1 MSFKFSFV
9 GVCLTTDIFICFTP
23 KRVYNASKSIKNQL
37 CEYYTKRDGIMYKEY
52 MSIYQ
57 ILSTFKVNEIIIYL
71 RKSRSENGES
81 VEEVLAR
88 HEKMLQDY
96 AMRIFGEEIPE
107 ENIYREVVSGETIA
121 DRVEIQNVFERINDR
136 YENIK
141 GVLCIE
147 AQRLSRGDM
156 EDCGFLMKNFK
167 LSNTLIITPSKTY
180 DLTDMNDYKILKM
193 ELIQGNE
200 YLEYNKTIMERGRE
214 LSINEGKWIY
224 AEAPFGY
231 DRYKLKNRKGF
242 SLTPNK
248 DAEYVKMIFDMFVN
262 QNAGT
267 QEIARKLNELGVPTP
282 KNKEWTFKGVKEVL
296 KRETYY
302 GMITRNKRKN
312 KEYLLDGK
320 VIKSKVK
327 NEDYTLVKGLQEPI
341 ITKELF
347 EQAQLKLKDNS
358 TPRTPSEY
366 ETKNPLASLVKCE
379 MCGKTL
385 QRATAGK
392 KRRRKPVR
400 KYKLNNEEL
409 GAFLLTHKN
418 KTRLSIRILAEK
430 IGVHEETLG
439 RWINGYG
446 NKYNHSELLAEKWDE
461 VKTALNIKSNIW
473 DEIVT
478 TYVEP
483 PLHESLT
490 CKNLTCKNVAST
502 LSTIEDAVI
511 NKLKHE
517 LETFTYFVDNYE
529 QETKKMIL
537 NNKKQLKRIDTKIE
551 KLQLALTK
559 ARRNYNAEEIT
570 KEEYMEDKKYYEEQL
585 DDLFKEREEFE
596 SQETKEVV
604 IQYKKAIPI
613 LKNCIENYYLL
624 DDIESKNKLLK
635 SLISHI
641 EYKKVKLSARDFD
654 LSLKVYLKI

>member
-1 MSFKFSFV
+1 
-9 GVCLTTDIFICFTP
+9 
-23 KRVYNASKSIKNQL
+23 
-37 CEYYTKRDGIMYKEY
+37 MYQQY

-96 AMRIFGEEIPE
+96 AIRIFGEEIPS

-121 DRVEIQNVFERINDR
+121 DRVEIQNVFNRINDR

-180 DLTDMNDYKILKM
+180 DLNDMNDFKMLKM

-214 LSINEGKWIY
+214 LSINEGKWIF

-242 SLTPNK
+242 SLKPNE
-248 DAEYVKMIFDMFVN
+248 DAKYVQMMFEMFVN
-262 QNAGT
+262 QDAGT
-267 QEIARKLNELGVPTP
+267 QEIARKLNELGVLTS
-282 KNKEWTFKGVKEVL
+282 KKKQWDFKGVKEIL

-302 GMITRNKRKN
+302 GMITRNKRKSV
-312 KEYLLDGK
+312 EYLLDGK

-327 NEDYTLVKGLQEPI
+327 NDNYTLVKGLQEPI
-341 ITKELF
+341 ISQELF
-347 EQAQLKLKDNS
+347 EQAQSKFKAAS
-358 TPRTPSEY
+358 TPRVPNEY
-366 ETKNPLASLVKCE
+366 EVKNPLASLVKCSL
-379 MCGKTL
+379 CGKTM
-385 QRATAGK
+385 QRSVSSTHRK
-392 KRRRKPVR
+392 RKPVR
-400 KYKLNNEEL
+400 KYKLDSEKL

-418 KTRLSIRILAEK
+418 KTRLSVKKLADK
-430 IGVHEETLG
+430 IGVHEETLA
-439 RWINGYG
+439 RWINGYS
-446 NKYNHSELLAEKWDE
+446 NKYNHSELLAEKWFL
-461 VKTALNIKSNIW
+461 VKEALNIQTDIW

-478 TYVEP
+478 AYETP
-483 PLHESLT
+483 PPHESLY
-490 CKNLTCKNVAST
+490 CKTLTCKNVASN
-502 LSTIEDAVI
+502 LSTIEDAI
-511 NKLKHE
+511 LNKLKAE
-517 LETFTYFVDNYE
+517 FNTFSYFVDNYE
-529 QETKKMIL
+529 QETKKMLL
-537 NNKKQLKRIDTKIE
+537 NNKKNLKKIDAKIE
-551 KLQLALTK
+551 KLQSALTK

-585 DDLFKEREEFE
+585 DELFKEREEFE
-596 SQETKEVV
+596 NQETKEIV
-604 IQYKKAIPI
+604 IQYKKSIPI
-613 LKNCIENYYLL
+613 LKTCIENYYTLE
-624 DDIESKNKLLK
+624 DAESKNALLK
-635 SLISHI
+635 TIISHI
-641 EYKKVKLSARDFD
+641 EYKKIEVSSRKYDMD
-654 LSLKVYLKI
+654 LKIYLKI

>member
-1 MSFKFSFV
+1 
-9 GVCLTTDIFICFTP
+9 
-23 KRVYNASKSIKNQL
+23 
-37 CEYYTKRDGIMYKEY
+37 MYQQY

-57 ILSTFKVNEIIIYL
+57 ILSSFKVNEIIIYL

-81 VEEVLAR
+81 VEEVLER

-96 AMRIFGEEIPE
+96 AVRMFGEEIPS

-121 DRVEIQNVFERINDR
+121 DRVEIKNVFERINDK

-167 LSNTLIITPSKTY
+167 LSNTLIITPVKTY
-180 DLTDMNDYKILKM
+180 DLNDMNDFKMLKM

-231 DRYKLKNRKGF
+231 DKYKLRNRKGY

-248 DAEYVKMIFDMFVN
+248 DAKHVQMIFDMFVN

-302 GMITRNKRKN
+302 GMITRNKRKTV
-312 KEYLLDGK
+312 EYLLDGK

-327 NEDYTLVKGLQEPI
+327 NDNYTLVKGLQDAI
-341 ITKELF
+341 ISQELF
-347 EQAQLKLKDNS
+347 EQAQLKLKENS
-358 TPRTPSEY
+358 TPRVPSEY
-366 ETKNPLASLVKCE
+366 EVKNPLASLVKCE

-385 QRATAGK
+385 QRAVAGA
-392 KRRRKPVR
+392 KRNRKPVR
-400 KYKLNNEEL
+400 KYKLNSEEL

-418 KTRLSIRILAEK
+418 KTRLSVRKLADK
-430 IGVHEETLG
+430 IGVHEETLA
-439 RWINGYG
+439 RWINGYS
-446 NKYNHSELLAEKWDE
+446 NKYNHSELLAEKWSL
-461 VKTALNIKSNIW
+461 VKETLNIKTDIW

-478 TYVEP
+478 TYIEP

-490 CKNLTCKNVAST
+490 CKNLTCKNISSPLA
-502 LSTIEDAVI
+502 TIEDAII
-511 NKLKHE
+511 NKLKTE
-517 LETFTYFVDNYE
+517 LENFSFFVDNYE

-551 KLQLALTK
+551 KLQNALTK

-570 KEEYMEDKKYYEEQL
+570 KEEYMEDKKYYEDQL
-585 DDLFKEREEFE
+585 DELFQEREEYE
-596 SQETKEVV
+596 NQETKEVV
-604 IQYKKAIPI
+604 VQYKKAIPI
-613 LKNCIENYYLL
+613 LKNCIENYYALE
-624 DDIESKNKLLK
+624 DIESKNNLLK
-635 SLISHI
+635 TLISHI
-641 EYKKVKLSARDFD
+641 EYKKEEVSKNKYD